1 MGFGSSDTSKEY
13 IISPKP
19 KDSEM
24 RAFEDD
30 GSSPKTRFSLSNPNV
45 RDSQGRR

>member
-45 RDSQGRR
+45 RDS